1 MDLDN
6 RSNASLFVSK
16 CAVINEYSNYVGE
29 KFNLARMPIEWL
41 DTFVAEYIVR

>member
-6 RSNASLFVSK
+6 RGNASLFVSK
-16 CAVINEYSNYVGE
+16 CTVINEYSNYVGE

-41 DTFVAEYIVR
+41 AEYIV